1 MCYIVNSFVV
11 GCQNTPAKGSRYCLL
26 HNGHATTFQDDMVT
40 SEESKKGNSDTDT
53 DTLILKIINEKC
65 TRLGQIYDIKNTNII
80 NVYYFLKHRKV
91 CN

>member
-26 HNGHATTFQDDMVT
+26 HNGHATTFRDDMVT

-53 DTLILKIINEKC
+53 DTLIVKIINEKC
-65 TRLGQIYDIKNTNII
+65 TRLGQIYEVI

>member
-1 MCYIVNSFVV
+1 
-11 GCQNTPAKGSRYCLL
+11 
-26 HNGHATTFQDDMVT
+26 MVT

-53 DTLILKIINEKC
+53 DTLIVKIINEKC
-65 TRLGQIYDIKNTNII
+65 TRLGQIYEVKNTNII

>member
-26 HNGHATTFQDDMVT
+26 HNGHATTFRDDMVIP
-40 SEESKKGNSDTDT
+40 EESKKGNSDTDT
-53 DTLILKIINEKC
+53 LIVKIINEKC
-65 TRLGQIYDIKNTNII
+65 TRLGQIYEVKNTNII
-80 NVYYFLKHRKV
+80 AVNYFLKHRKV